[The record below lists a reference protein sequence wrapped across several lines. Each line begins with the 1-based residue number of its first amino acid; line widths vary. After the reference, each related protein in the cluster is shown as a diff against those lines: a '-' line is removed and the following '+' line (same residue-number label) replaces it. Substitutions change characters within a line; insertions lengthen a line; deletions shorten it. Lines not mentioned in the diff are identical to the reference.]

1 MEKQKIQT
9 EYIGEKETGRYLHDD
24 GKKGAFNTNLCQ
36 KAWFRQSFFNNCQLF
51 FIII

>member
-36 KAWFRQSFFNNCQLF
+36 TWPGFVRVSLITASYSLS
-51 FIII
+51 